1 MNVMKKGK
9 YEAPAILVVKLETES
24 IICDSNWP
32 VNGTKASSSSGEWGR
47 SSYGDSDEI

>member
-9 YEAPAILVVKLETES
+9 YEAPAMLVVTLETES

-32 VNGTKASSSSGEWGR
+32 VNESWASSPSGEWRRRG
-47 SSYGDSDEI
+47 YYDSDEI